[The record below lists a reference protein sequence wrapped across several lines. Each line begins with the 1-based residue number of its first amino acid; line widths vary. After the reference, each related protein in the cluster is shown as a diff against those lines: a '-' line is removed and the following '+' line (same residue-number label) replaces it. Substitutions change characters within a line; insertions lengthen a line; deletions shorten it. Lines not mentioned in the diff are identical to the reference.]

1 MKKYLL
7 FLFAFSVFAS
17 CNTSNNPEKQT
28 KNKTNQVVYPS
39 DNPAERLVYENR
51 RFKDPTTGRVPNDMR
66 RKEMMFAKTLP
77 VSTKLTKANWIHRGP
92 YNVGG
97 RTRAIA
103 FDVQDENIILAGGT
117 SGGMFRSTDGGQSWT
132 MTTDPGQLHN
142 VTCVAQDTRVGKE
155 DTWYFGS
162 GENRGGWLG
171 DVSFLGNGIY
181 KSTDGGL
188 SWDSLSIT
196 TSNTP
201 QSWDNDFDFVWNIVT
216 DPSNDSMDV
225 VYAAVH
231 GDIYKSSDGG
241 ISWDKKLGGNN
252 SSYYQYTSVEI
263 TSNGVVYAAISSNC
277 VNKGIWRSPD
287 GETWTKI
294 IDGNFP
300 AVYDRIALD
309 VNPNNEDE
317 VYCIAANTTGS
328 GQFTNVFFGGT
339 TWTSLWKY
347 NYLSGDGSG
356 PGALWTDLSANIPA
370 NQATTFDN
378 FNAQGGYDLVIGVGV
393 FMTEAI
399 KDAAVQFPGTKF
411 LLIDVPVEGFPN
423 ISSAIFASQE
433 ISFLAGALSA
443 LVDRDQSIQL
453 PIRHNGILS
462 IVGGLKIHSVDIY
475 MAGFFQ
481 GARYINPDIE
491 VLYGY
496 TGVLGNP
503 VVGKQLALSQHSK
516 GSDIIYQLA
525 GDTGLGV
532 IEASK
537 EANFLSVS
545 SNSDQDSLVLDHVLT
560 STNKLF
566 NVAVFSTIEETLRD
580 NFPAGLVLYNLENG
594 GLDISRLN
602 KKVPQYISY
611 RLGQIKEDIIDGNIR
626 VGMEIPVWAKHQ
638 NQ

>member
-1 MKKYLL
+1 MKRANDQVGFLIMVLIWLMSLLPLYGAPLKVGLVKDYARLNDRSFNQLTYQGLVQAEKELGIRGTAVVAKKDSDYLI
-7 FLFAFSVFAS
+7 
-17 CNTSNNPEKQT
+17 NMQ
-28 KNKTNQVVYPS
+28 
-39 DNPAERLVYENR
+39 R
-51 RFKDPTTGRVPNDMR
+51 
-66 RKEMMFAKTLP
+66 
-77 VSTKLTKANWIHRGP
+77 
-92 YNVGG
+92 
-97 RTRAIA
+97 
-103 FDVQDENIILAGGT
+103 
-117 SGGMFRSTDGGQSWT
+117 
-132 MTTDPGQLHN
+132 
-142 VTCVAQDTRVGKE
+142 
-155 DTWYFGS
+155 
-162 GENRGGWLG
+162 
-171 DVSFLGNGIY
+171 
-181 KSTDGGL
+181 
-188 SWDSLSIT
+188 
-196 TSNTP
+196 
-201 QSWDNDFDFVWNIVT
+201 
-216 DPSNDSMDV
+216 
-225 VYAAVH
+225 YA
-231 GDIYKSSDGG
+231 
-241 ISWDKKLGGNN
+241 
-252 SSYYQYTSVEI
+252 
-263 TSNGVVYAAISSNC
+263 
-277 VNKGIWRSPD
+277 R
-287 GETWTKI
+287 
-294 IDGNFP
+294 
-300 AVYDRIALD
+300 
-309 VNPNNEDE
+309 
-317 VYCIAANTTGS
+317 
-328 GQFTNVFFGGT
+328 
-339 TWTSLWKY
+339 
-347 NYLSGDGSG
+347 
-356 PGALWTDLSANIPA
+356 
-370 NQATTFDN
+370 
-378 FNAQGGYDLVIGVGV
+378 GGYDLVIGVGV

-462 IVGGLKIHSVDIY
+462 IVGGLKIPSVDIY

-566 NVAVFSTIEETLRD
+566 NVAVFRTIEETLRD

-594 GLDISRLN
+594 GLDISRLH

-611 RLGQIKEDIIDGNIR
+611 RLDQIKEDIIDGNIR